1 MGDWIEKV
9 QDTVRRLTEF
19 FQESWQ
25 ELKKVHW
32 PSRKET
38 YAATLVVIIVVVLI
52 SGYLAVVDWGFTKAL
67 KGCGDWPFGFPVLRN
82 NGTSFTPFRDMSRR
96 LRPLWRKES
105 KRSVSKITLVR
116 Y

>member
-9 QDTVRRLTEF
+9 QDGVRRLIEF

-38 YAATLVVIIVVVLI
+38 YAATLVVIIVVALI
-52 SGYLAVVDWGFTKAL
+52 SVYLAVVDLGLAKAIQAII
-67 KGCGDWPFGFPVLRN
+67 
-82 NGTSFTPFRDMSRR
+82 
-96 LRPLWRKES
+96 E
-105 KRSVSKITLVR
+105 
-116 Y
+116 

>member
-9 QDTVRRLTEF
+9 QDRIRRLIEF

-32 PSRKET
+32 PSSKET

-52 SGYLAVVDWGFTKAL
+52 SVYLALVDLGLTKAIQAIV
-67 KGCGDWPFGFPVLRN
+67 D
-82 NGTSFTPFRDMSRR
+82 
-96 LRPLWRKES
+96 
-105 KRSVSKITLVR
+105 
-116 Y
+116 

>member
-9 QDTVRRLTEF
+9 QDGVRRLTEF
-19 FQESWQ
+19 FRESWQ

-52 SGYLAVVDWGFTKAL
+52 SVYLALVDLGLTKAIQAIV
-67 KGCGDWPFGFPVLRN
+67 D
-82 NGTSFTPFRDMSRR
+82 
-96 LRPLWRKES
+96 
-105 KRSVSKITLVR
+105 
-116 Y
+116 